1 MKERNSL
8 KCPHLGFSIKEAE
21 EYNFTYLW
29 ELTDADQFPM
39 FQPGI
44 CTVEYISIN
53 RLSRF
58 ANEVLFLIFLGVS
71 FATLIKQV
79 KDYFEDCKM
88 IFSHETRSL
97 SLGEYVFAIQQNKYT
112 KKAEFLTNLQ
122 YIDGKVVRFC
132 EVPKENDETGQEENK

>member
-44 CTVEYISIN
+44 CTVECKEKMIKIIDITLYKYYKF
-53 RLSRF
+53 SR
-58 ANEVLFLIFLGVS
+58 
-71 FATLIKQV
+71 
-79 KDYFEDCKM
+79 DYFEDCKM
-88 IFSHETRSL
+88 IFSRDTMSL
-97 SLGEYVFAIQQNKYT
+97 SLGEYVIAIQQNKYT

>member
-8 KCPHLGFSIKEAE
+8 KCQHLGFSIKEAE

-29 ELTDADQFPM
+29 QLTDADQFPM
-39 FQPGI
+39 FQPAQL
-44 CTVEYISIN
+44 
-53 RLSRF
+53 R
-58 ANEVLFLIFLGVS
+58 
-71 FATLIKQV
+71 
-79 KDYFEDCKM
+79 DYFEDCKM
-88 IFSHETRSL
+88 IFSHKTRSL
-97 SLGEYVFAIQQNKYT
+97 SLGEYVIAIQQNKYT